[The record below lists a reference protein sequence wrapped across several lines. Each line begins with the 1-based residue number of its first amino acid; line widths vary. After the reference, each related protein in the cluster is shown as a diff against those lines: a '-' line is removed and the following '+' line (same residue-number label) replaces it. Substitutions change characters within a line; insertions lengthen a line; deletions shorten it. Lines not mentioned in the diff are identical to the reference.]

1 MEARYT
7 SVMRS
12 TRSGNYYNVPL
23 SPDLSAHGELSPPR
37 GHGHGHSGFGSLSS
51 SPATPFVI
59 EESPVAAATAAW
71 GTSTVRRITA
81 PGGGKRDLNAS
92 LEGPMQVAG
101 GSQSFRPSF
110 AFDVNKLVATLNRSV
125 SDSALSSSFGSSH
138 GPNSAS
144 FGPRD
149 TVLMAV
155 EPAQPRRGRR
165 GAVSGDHELSRS
177 RGQPATSPADNT
189 NIFAYSLNKKKQR
202 KLQQAA
208 IAAAGRSQAANLE
221 YVGVESP
228 GNGYHQPQ
236 YHQPQY
242 QQQFQHQ
249 QQYPSP
255 QYQQQYSSPAP
266 SPNDAPRPTRS
277 REPSIYTESFAF

>member
-92 LEGPMQVAG
+92 LEVPMQVAG
-101 GSQSFRPSF
+101 GGQGFRPSF

-144 FGPRD
+144 LGPRD

-189 NIFAYSLNKKKQR
+189 NIFATHRARR
-202 KLQQAA
+202 KPAHLQSITPAVTA
-208 IAAAGRSQAANLE
+208 GSPAAA
-221 YVGVESP
+221 
-228 GNGYHQPQ
+228 
-236 YHQPQY
+236 
-242 QQQFQHQ
+242 
-249 QQYPSP
+249 SP
-255 QYQQQYSSPAP
+255 QAVARLGIAS
-266 SPNDAPRPTRS
+266 
-277 REPSIYTESFAF
+277 